1 MPRGQ
6 HVNVG
11 NHEYRKEKLRNEKV
25 TIFTSK
31 NFIQSNYKNINLKH
45 FKLAK
50 KLLMV
55 KVSLAHNQCHTAT
68 ELSKALIF
76 SGPYFWNKL
85 PYDMGTCYEIS
96 SFKRQL
102 KHDLLSKASSEN

>member
-25 TIFTSK
+25 FIFTSK
-31 NFIQSNYKNINLKH
+31 NFIQSNYENINLKH

-55 KVSLAHNQCHTAT
+55 MVSSAHNQCYTAT
-68 ELSKALIF
+68 ELGEALIF
-76 SGPYFWNKL
+76 LWTIFL
-85 PYDMGTCYEIS
+85 EQI
-96 SFKRQL
+96 
-102 KHDLLSKASSEN
+102 AI